1 MNRTQALLIGFV
13 ILSWAALVAILV
25 GAPDLYDT
33 ELRPLGLAGLPDVRL
48 AFLAAITGLL
58 VLLAIGTLRRWRWMF
73 WLLLIA
79 FAAGVLRVPLFALQ
93 VLGAVSSDVPLWYT
107 GLQAVVGLVQV
118 AIAAAM
124 FAATDGMAR
133 GARSRLRPTAGPH
146 AAGGNSRFRPH
157 DESIVSGDSTH
168 YKQ

>member
-25 GAPDLYDT
+25 GAPDLYDA
-33 ELRPLGLAGLPDVRL
+33 ELRPLGLAGLPYVRL

-79 FAAGVLRVPLFALQ
+79 FAAGVLRVPVFALQ
-93 VLGAVSSDVPLWYT
+93 VVGAVSSDVPLWYT

-124 FAATDGMAR
+124 FAGYR
-133 GARSRLRPTAGPH
+133 RHGPWGA
-146 AAGGNSRFRPH
+146 F
-157 DESIVSGDSTH
+157 
-168 YKQ
+168 

>member
-13 ILSWAALVAILV
+13 ILNLLVLVAILV
-25 GAPDLYDT
+25 GAPDVFDA
-33 ELRPLGLAGLPDVRL
+33 ELRPLGLAGIPDSRL

-79 FAAGVLRVPLFALQ
+79 FTAGVLRVPLFALQ
-93 VLGAVSSDVPLWYT
+93 ILGAVSSDVPLWYA
-107 GLQAVVGLVQV
+107 GLQAVVGVIQV

-124 FAATDGMAR
+124 FSGYR
-133 GARSRLRPTAGPH
+133 RHGPWGA
-146 AAGGNSRFRPH
+146 F
-157 DESIVSGDSTH
+157 
-168 YKQ
+168 